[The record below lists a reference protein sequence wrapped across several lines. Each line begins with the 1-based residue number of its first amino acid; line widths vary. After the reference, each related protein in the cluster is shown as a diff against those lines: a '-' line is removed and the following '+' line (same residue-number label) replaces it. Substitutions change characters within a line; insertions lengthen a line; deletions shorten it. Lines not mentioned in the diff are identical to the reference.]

1 MFVQVAIAAPSGI
14 SGLSAPQQLHLGN
27 TEKFKQIEKLSQTL
41 QLALH
46 KVITPLYCDR
56 KNYHLSYLE
65 HGHLEA
71 PPYMNTIDGLIPTKK
86 SQNNKQTLAS
96 LLGNGKSDIH
106 AFLLN
111 IYQTRGQDVSK
122 IANRD
127 ILFKIDKDYNST
139 NLQNLFICNGSEEIS
154 SLNNQ
159 LMQIFT
165 ELQDSGIVG
174 FHPGSSNHGISA
186 HYFIADPRLRKILL
200 NLASN
205 NKKIKR
211 NNKLSLMQSEE
222 TIDGIIKKFDV
233 NKKRK
238 YKPGKAVVIRG
249 SKLTQEII
257 SSPKTHIHHI
267 NSNRNN
273 GYPDNLYICDH
284 QLHSQLHFQIDSIL
298 SFLIKKNII
307 SFFPE
312 TVSEAK
318 LSKEQNIPPHYFI
331 NLPYLRKKLEEPYP
345 QPKSLKPF
353 IELLSDS

>member
-1 MFVQVAIAAPSGI
+1 MFVQAAIAAPSGI
-14 SGLSAPQQLHLGN
+14 SGPSAPQQLHLGD
-27 TEKFKQIEKLSQTL
+27 TEKFKQIQKLSQTL

-56 KNYHLSYLE
+56 NNYHLRYLE
-65 HGHLEA
+65 HGQLEA

-96 LLGNGKSDIH
+96 LLGNGQSEIH

-111 IYQTRGQDVSK
+111 IYQTRGQDISK
-122 IANRD
+122 IANRGA
-127 ILFKIDKDYNST
+127 LFKIDKDYSST
-139 NLQNLFICNGSEEIS
+139 NLQNLFICNGSEEMT
-154 SLNNQ
+154 SLNSQ

-165 ELQDSGIVG
+165 ELQDSGIIG
-174 FHPGSSNHGISA
+174 FHPGSPNHELPA
-186 HYFIADPRLRKILL
+186 HYFIADPQLRKILL
-200 NLASN
+200 NLAST

-211 NNKLSLMQSEE
+211 NNKLSLIQAEE

-249 SKLTQEII
+249 SQLTQNII
-257 SSPKTHIHHI
+257 SSPKTHIHHL

-312 TVSEAK
+312 TISEAK
-318 LSKEQNIPPHYFI
+318 LSKKQNIPPHYFI
-331 NLPYLRKKLEEPYP
+331 NLPYLRNKLQEPYP
-345 QPKSLKPF
+345 QPRSSRPF
-353 IELLSDS
+353 MELILDN